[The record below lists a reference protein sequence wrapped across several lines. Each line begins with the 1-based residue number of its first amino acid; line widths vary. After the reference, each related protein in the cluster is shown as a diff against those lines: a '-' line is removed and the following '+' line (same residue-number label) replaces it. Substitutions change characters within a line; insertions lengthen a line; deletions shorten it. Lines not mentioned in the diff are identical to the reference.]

1 MHSLVIAHLRTV
13 AHNILLEGPEMMMNS
28 FNVFTKPSVYVSV
41 QDLAGFIKTPTYT
54 QSILQY
60 KLPAQ
65 DHVSKKTLARH

>member
-28 FNVFTKPSVYVSV
+28 FNVFTEPSFYVSGK
-41 QDLAGFIKTPTYT
+41 DLVGFINTPMDR
-54 QSILQY
+54 QLIVQY

-65 DHVSKKTLARH
+65 EHEETNTVESH